1 MLKFLKG
8 CLTAIGGFVAL
19 VVVAALILGGNG
31 KRQGTPSASISADT
45 PAASSAPTQ
54 EIVAVG
60 VLSNV
65 REDRA
70 IQVNSS
76 EIVDQITAAN

>member
-1 MLKFLKG
+1 MMKFLKG

-19 VVVAALILGGNG
+19 VVVAALIIAGNG
-31 KRQGTPSASISADT
+31 NRQRTSSASVSANS

-54 EIVAVG
+54 EKVAVG

-65 REDRA
+65 KEDRA
-70 IQVNSS
+70 I
-76 EIVDQITAAN
+76 